1 MNRKICIAF
10 VVGGLRVGGAEQQ
23 LYHLLSR
30 IDRNRFR
37 PIVINLGATAHEYW
51 EGPILKLGIPVQYLD
66 REGGRALR
74 LFRVAHVLYRE
85 RVQIVHGWM
94 FHCNPYAALAGR
106 LAHVPIRLGS
116 MRESYDY
123 LPDGKVFRRIGC
135 LGLDLII
142 TNSAKNAQKVSDLN
156 LTRAGIRMVPNGV
169 MIPDRISDDE
179 RRRMK
184 LELGCNPDNLLVG
197 SIGRL
202 DQNKN
207 HMMLL
212 RTFAR
217 LSEKRSNLE
226 LLLIGDGPLKS
237 RIAQC
242 SEELG
247 IAPKVRLPG
256 AIPLAARYLQAMDV
270 CCLTSYTEGMP
281 NLTMEAAAAGT
292 PFVSTRCG
300 DSVDLIDHGISG
312 FLVSVDDD
320 AGMAAHVDKLLDD
333 PECRSRM
340 GQASREK
347 MRHDYDIRAMVTRM
361 CQFYE
366 ETLAEKRQMR
376 KSFQVVF

>member
-1 MNRKICIAF
+1 
-10 VVGGLRVGGAEQQ
+10 
-23 LYHLLSR
+23 
-30 IDRNRFR
+30 
-37 PIVINLGATAHEYW
+37 
-51 EGPILKLGIPVQYLD
+51 
-66 REGGRALR
+66 
-74 LFRVAHVLYRE
+74 
-85 RVQIVHGWM
+85 
-94 FHCNPYAALAGR
+94 
-106 LAHVPIRLGS
+106 
-116 MRESYDY
+116 
-123 LPDGKVFRRIGC
+123 
-135 LGLDLII
+135 
-142 TNSAKNAQKVSDLN
+142 
-156 LTRAGIRMVPNGV
+156 
-169 MIPDRISDDE
+169 
-179 RRRMK
+179 MK
-184 LELGCNPDNLLVG
+184 LELECNPDNLLVG

-217 LSEKRSNLE
+217 LSEKRSNIE

-270 CCLTSYTEGMP
+270 CCLTSYTEGMS

-320 AGMAAHVDKLLDD
+320 AGMAAHVEILLDD
-333 PECRSRM
+333 PDFRSRM

-347 MRHDYDIRAMVTRM
+347 MRHDYDIRAMVIRM

-366 ETLAEKRQMR
+366 ETLAEKRPMS
-376 KSFQVVF
+376 KSSQVVF